1 MMRRHPEER
10 SDEGS
15 LPNQKMLV
23 KCGPRDPTGNRE
35 PATQNQLELRRPM
48 AARDPRTLD
57 LDASQPT
64 APAQLS
70 GSAGVGEGVSSV
82 AMEGGALAGIA
93 PAGRVRASAPVAVA
107 PYESVSDA

>member
-1 MMRRHPEER
+1 
-10 SDEGS
+10 
-15 LPNQKMLV
+15 
-23 KCGPRDPTGNRE
+23 
-35 PATQNQLELRRPM
+35 M

-93 PAGRVRASAPVAVA
+93 PAGRVRASAPVAVT
-107 PYESVSDA
+107 PYERVSDAEVMLRVKAGENAAFDFHSGEYRPHLLGFMYRQRPKPAEG